1 MPLLCS
7 SLRRSCGRTSR
18 TTTRRSERHI
28 FRRMAGG
35 RAPLW
40 EVLSL
45 LEGEEPEMRVLLLYR
60 AQDKRYLSTPREAE
74 TGRHAGSTSMATSA
88 RVDRYLLCIPLC
100 KVNITKSVIENKF
113 HNVKLPRYNWDPL
126 ALDPEMTESLART
139 APFSSQGE
147 GVVQPRR
154 LRARRSSDGFAGCHR
169 PFPSATT
176 TGWMWVS
183 YPTAAR
189 CAPPPRRCFCHL
201 ERLLVSVSSV
211 RWHAIG
217 GIERRSSHRHRASSG
232 RPTTT
237 VGFCCLRTRPTC
249 QAAIPCAQWV

>member
-1 MPLLCS
+1 MQRARGRITRHE
-7 SLRRSCGRTSR
+7 RRFKCDRCFIQSKDGVL
-18 TTTRRSERHI
+18 EIGI
-28 FRRMAGG
+28 F
-35 RAPLW
+35 
-40 EVLSL
+40 
-45 LEGEEPEMRVLLLYR
+45 
-60 AQDKRYLSTPREAE
+60 
-74 TGRHAGSTSMATSA
+74 
-88 RVDRYLLCIPLC
+88 C
-100 KVNITKSVIENKF
+100 
-113 HNVKLPRYNWDPL
+113 PRYNWDPL

-232 RPTTT
+232 RPDYNSWLLLSENEADMSSSHSMCPMG
-237 VGFCCLRTRPTC
+237 VILRARTC
-249 QAAIPCAQWV
+249 

>member
-1 MPLLCS
+1 MYGD
-7 SLRRSCGRTSR
+7 RRRGCAIKVGRT
-18 TTTRRSERHI
+18 HLD
-28 FRRMAGG
+28 MAG
-35 RAPLW
+35 LF
-40 EVLSL
+40 
-45 LEGEEPEMRVLLLYR
+45 LY
-60 AQDKRYLSTPREAE
+60 
-74 TGRHAGSTSMATSA
+74 
-88 RVDRYLLCIPLC
+88 
-100 KVNITKSVIENKF
+100 
-113 HNVKLPRYNWDPL
+113 KLYARYNWDPL